1 MMKDH
6 ALRTEETLLDLP
18 ALVPAR
24 PTNRSPATGLS
35 ET

>member
-1 MMKDH
+1 MMKDQ